1 MMQFDPYED
10 VIATVQ
16 FTLDIVYMLV
26 GFVVVSFSAAAVCK
40 AYDDSLPQVNHLAAV
55 HCAVAPVPN
64 QAFLEQASLLMSQ
77 MQTRDVSLTAW
88 KFYELNRAA
97 LVTTGGAVAT
107 YVVVVLQMAPSFLEA
122 AEA

>member
-16 FTLDIVYMLV
+16 FTLDMAYMLV
-26 GFVVVSFSAAAVCK
+26 CFVVVSFSAAAVCE
-40 AYDDSLPQVNHLAAV
+40 AHDDSLPQVNRLAAV
-55 HCAVAPVPN
+55 HCAMAPVPD
-64 QAFLEQASLLMSQ
+64 QEFLEQASLLMSQ

-107 YVVVVLQMAPSFLEA
+107 YVVVVLQMAPSFLEGTQ
-122 AEA
+122 E